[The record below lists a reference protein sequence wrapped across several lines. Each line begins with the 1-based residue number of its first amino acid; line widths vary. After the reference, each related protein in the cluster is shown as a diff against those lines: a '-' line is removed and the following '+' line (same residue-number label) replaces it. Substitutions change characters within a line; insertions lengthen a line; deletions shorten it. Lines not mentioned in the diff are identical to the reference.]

1 MLNPQSD
8 FTLDTQADLVSEV
21 KPSQENEEIIATI
34 KDIDNAL
41 AKKDYLEAEKL
52 IFELKSKANLP
63 NVSIK
68 LGHLMFIQKKY
79 SKAEEVYKEILP
91 KLCGDQKAEVLFGL
105 GQTYFEA
112 KMFSDSHMAFTIL
125 MNSFPEFSYSNLVYI
140 KLARIMVNFQDFS
153 NAIQYL
159 NKVLSSSKANNNTLS
174 ETIVLLAYIK
184 EKQGQKAKA
193 SSLYQNAVKISKNF
207 RSLCAI
213 ALNSLE
219 SKPEISEKLA
229 LKVLSKN
236 GKWEEWNDFY
246 FLRSLACLKMKQ
258 FEKAEII
265 LEDLVKAFPLNCF
278 YCQYL
283 AIAYLKTGKHL
294 KALEILQRLRS
305 LHPFDSTIM
314 QNLAFAYLKCGM
326 KEEVRQVISAA
337 SFVMNGQEWAVHDL
351 GVTEPLLDIY
361 SFPTNEIN

>member
-1 MLNPQSD
+1 
-8 FTLDTQADLVSEV
+8 
-21 KPSQENEEIIATI
+21 
-34 KDIDNAL
+34 
-41 AKKDYLEAEKL
+41 
-52 IFELKSKANLP
+52 
-63 NVSIK
+63 
-68 LGHLMFIQKKY
+68 
-79 SKAEEVYKEILP
+79 
-91 KLCGDQKAEVLFGL
+91 
-105 GQTYFEA
+105 
-112 KMFSDSHMAFTIL
+112 
-125 MNSFPEFSYSNLVYI
+125 
-140 KLARIMVNFQDFS
+140 
-153 NAIQYL
+153 
-159 NKVLSSSKANNNTLS
+159 
-174 ETIVLLAYIK
+174 
-184 EKQGQKAKA
+184 
-193 SSLYQNAVKISKNF
+193 
-207 RSLCAI
+207 
-213 ALNSLE
+213 
-219 SKPEISEKLA
+219 
-229 LKVLSKN
+229 
-236 GKWEEWNDFY
+236 
-246 FLRSLACLKMKQ
+246 MKQ